1 MTEVER
7 VERRLRLHDLRV
19 LMSVVEAG
27 SMNRAANRLG
37 TSQSAISR
45 AISDL
50 EHALKVRLLD
60 RGSTGVEPTD
70 YGRAIIRC
78 GIAVFDELR
87 QGIKDVEFLAD
98 PTSGELRFGCAE
110 AMADTFVPIAIDR
123 LTRKYPR
130 LSFHVLTAAGPP
142 IFERLAAR
150 DVEFVISRIPKG
162 RANSYLVARELFES
176 AYIIAAGPGNRWARR
191 RGLTLA
197 ELRNEPWT
205 LPPSDSFGHDLLT
218 EAFRTNGLDT
228 PRVIA
233 TAVSRSMRN
242 RLLATGHFLTMVP
255 NFSVS
260 PREYPFLRELPV
272 ELPDNRAPVT
282 VVTLRN
288 RTLSSLAQMFLDT
301 LENVATSAME
311 RSKLK
316 SRRM

>member
-27 SMNRAANRLG
+27 SMNKAANRLG

-60 RGSTGVEPTD
+60 RGPAGVEPTD
-70 YGRAIIRC
+70 YGRAIIRR

-98 PTSGELRFGCAE
+98 PTAGELRFGCAE
-110 AMADTFVPIAIDR
+110 AMADTFVPVAIDK

-130 LSFHVLTAAGPP
+130 LSFHVSTAAGPP

-162 RANSYLVARELFES
+162 VAKSYLVVRDLFES
-176 AYIIAAGPGNRWARR
+176 AYVVAAGPGSRWVRR
-191 RGLTLA
+191 RKITLA
-197 ELRNEPWT
+197 ELQDEPWA
-205 LPPSDSFGHDLLT
+205 LPPSDSFGHALLA
-218 EAFRTNGLDT
+218 EAFRTNGLDA

-242 RLLATGHFLTMVP
+242 RLLATGHFLTMAP
-255 NFSVS
+255 NFSVV
-260 PREYPFLRELPV
+260 PREYPFLRELPI
-272 ELPDNRAPVT
+272 ELPDNQAPVT
-282 VVTLRN
+282 VVTLRH
-288 RTLSSLAQMFLDT
+288 RTLSPLALLFLDT
-301 LENVATSAME
+301 LRDIATRTMG
-311 RSKLK
+311 RPKPK
-316 SRRM
+316 SP